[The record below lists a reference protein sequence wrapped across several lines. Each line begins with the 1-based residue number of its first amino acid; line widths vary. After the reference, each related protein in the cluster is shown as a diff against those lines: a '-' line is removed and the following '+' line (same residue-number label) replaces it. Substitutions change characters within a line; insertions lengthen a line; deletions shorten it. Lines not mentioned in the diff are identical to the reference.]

1 MTKEIELLE
10 NKEMRDNLVERLDV
24 LDKVGSLLLL
34 DELQMATTEQVAKY
48 FSTEGKPITEDVIKK
63 LVERNRDEIE
73 SDGYKVALKE
83 ELTTN
88 LLGDKLSLKTKRGG
102 FNILDDN
109 GEVVASGS
117 NKGIALFPK
126 RAILRVG
133 MLLRDS
139 EVAKELRTRLLDIV
153 HDAEHNTDIVDKVF
167 QEIRNEQEI
176 ANEMSQAIL
185 QGNYAKLSLLQTE
198 LIDLKNKR
206 IVKLENNYDLLAN
219 NYTSFEDFKRVANA
233 CVRAITSS
241 SGVPIEKVWSAYY
254 SFLFDKEGI
263 NVSVRY
269 KNEIERLQNERIEL
283 GKKPY
288 SESTLKSKVNR
299 LRTIKPNEY
308 EKCLNALKGLAV
320 KYDIDLE
327 KVVKLDLND

>member
-1 MTKEIELLE
+1 MTKEIDLME
-10 NKEMRDNLVERLDV
+10 NKEMRDSLVERLDV

-48 FSTEGKPITEDVIKK
+48 FSSPNKEVSKSVIEMCVKN
-63 LVERNRDEIE
+63 NREEIE
-73 SDGYKVALKE
+73 SDGYKVWKKSDFNETKIDLVSSTRTNFTIKLGE
-83 ELTTN
+83 EEVTISN
-88 LLGDKLSLKTKRGG
+88 RG
-102 FNILDDN
+102 
-109 GEVVASGS
+109 V
-117 NKGIALFPK
+117 ALFPK

-185 QGNYAKLSLLQTE
+185 QGDYARLSLLQTE

-206 IVKLENNYDLLAN
+206 IAKLENNYDLLAN
-219 NYTSFEDFKRVANA
+219 SYTSFEDFKRVANA

-263 NVSVRY
+263 NVSMRY

-320 KYDIDLE
+320 KYDVDLE

>member
-1 MTKEIELLE
+1 MTKEIDLME
-10 NKEMRDNLVERLDV
+10 NKEMRDSLVERLDV

-139 EVAKELRTRLLDIV
+139 EVAKELRTQLLNVVETVAETNDELLVKEADKEKDLILNIV
-153 HDAEHNTDIVDKVF
+153 FAKNDTELAIAVNKHLQYVERYKHKAQRYDEVYEAEHLFTTTQIAKDMGMSAVRLNRELVKREIIYKKGNTYYFHAKYQHLVP
-167 QEIRNEQEI
+167 E
-176 ANEMSQAIL
+176 
-185 QGNYAKLSLLQTE
+185 YADYHITEYGQTMKW
-198 LIDLKNKR
+198 KNKGR
-206 IVKLENNYDLLAN
+206 EWVMDLL
-219 NYTSFEDFKRVANA
+219 
-233 CVRAITSS
+233 
-241 SGVPIEKVWSAYY
+241 
-254 SFLFDKEGI
+254 
-263 NVSVRY
+263 
-269 KNEIERLQNERIEL
+269 
-283 GKKPY
+283 
-288 SESTLKSKVNR
+288 SK
-299 LRTIKPNEY
+299 
-308 EKCLNALKGLAV
+308 
-320 KYDIDLE
+320 
-327 KVVKLDLND
+327 

>member
-10 NKEMRDNLVERLDV
+10 NKEMRDSLVERLDV

-48 FSTEGKPITEDVIKK
+48 FSTEGKPVTEDVIKK

-139 EVAKELRTRLLDIV
+139 EVAKELRTQLLNVVETVAETNDELLVKEADKEKDLILNIV
-153 HDAEHNTDIVDKVF
+153 FAKNETERAIAVNEHLQYVERYKHKAQRYDEVYEAEHLFTTTQIAKDMGMSAVRLNRELVKREIIYKKGNTYYFHAKYQHLVPD
-167 QEIRNEQEI
+167 
-176 ANEMSQAIL
+176 
-185 QGNYAKLSLLQTE
+185 YADYHITEYGQTMKW
-198 LIDLKNKR
+198 KNKGR
-206 IVKLENNYDLLAN
+206 EWVMDLLN
-219 NYTSFEDFKRVANA
+219 K
-233 CVRAITSS
+233 
-241 SGVPIEKVWSAYY
+241 
-254 SFLFDKEGI
+254 
-263 NVSVRY
+263 
-269 KNEIERLQNERIEL
+269 
-283 GKKPY
+283 
-288 SESTLKSKVNR
+288 
-299 LRTIKPNEY
+299 
-308 EKCLNALKGLAV
+308 
-320 KYDIDLE
+320 
-327 KVVKLDLND
+327 

>member
-1 MTKEIELLE
+1 MTKEIDLME

-139 EVAKELRTRLLDIV
+139 EVAKELRTQLLNVVETVAETNDELLVKEADKEKDLILNIV
-153 HDAEHNTDIVDKVF
+153 FAKNDTERAIAVNEHLQYVERYKHKAQRYDEVYEAEHLFTTTQIAKDIGMSAVRLNRELMAREIIYKKGNTYYFHAKYQHLVP
-167 QEIRNEQEI
+167 E
-176 ANEMSQAIL
+176 
-185 QGNYAKLSLLQTE
+185 YADYHITEYGQTMKW
-198 LIDLKNKR
+198 KNKGR
-206 IVKLENNYDLLAN
+206 EWVMDLL
-219 NYTSFEDFKRVANA
+219 
-233 CVRAITSS
+233 
-241 SGVPIEKVWSAYY
+241 
-254 SFLFDKEGI
+254 
-263 NVSVRY
+263 
-269 KNEIERLQNERIEL
+269 
-283 GKKPY
+283 
-288 SESTLKSKVNR
+288 SK
-299 LRTIKPNEY
+299 
-308 EKCLNALKGLAV
+308 
-320 KYDIDLE
+320 
-327 KVVKLDLND
+327 

>member
-1 MTKEIELLE
+1 MTKEIDLME
-10 NKEMRDNLVERLDV
+10 NKEMRDSLVERLDV

-126 RAILRVG
+126 RAI
-133 MLLRDS
+133 
-139 EVAKELRTRLLDIV
+139 
-153 HDAEHNTDIVDKVF
+153 
-167 QEIRNEQEI
+167 
-176 ANEMSQAIL
+176 
-185 QGNYAKLSLLQTE
+185 
-198 LIDLKNKR
+198 
-206 IVKLENNYDLLAN
+206 
-219 NYTSFEDFKRVANA
+219 
-233 CVRAITSS
+233 
-241 SGVPIEKVWSAYY
+241 
-254 SFLFDKEGI
+254 
-263 NVSVRY
+263 
-269 KNEIERLQNERIEL
+269 
-283 GKKPY
+283 
-288 SESTLKSKVNR
+288 
-299 LRTIKPNEY
+299 
-308 EKCLNALKGLAV
+308 
-320 KYDIDLE
+320 
-327 KVVKLDLND
+327 

>member
-1 MTKEIELLE
+1 MREEIDKYMTKEIELLE

-139 EVAKELRTRLLDIV
+139 EVAKELRTQLLNVVETVAETNDELLVKEADKEKDLILNIV
-153 HDAEHNTDIVDKVF
+153 FAKNETERAIAVNEHLQYVERYKHKAQRYDEVYEAEHLFTTTQIAKDMGMSAVRLNRELVKREIIYKKGNTYYFHAKYQHLVP
-167 QEIRNEQEI
+167 E
-176 ANEMSQAIL
+176 
-185 QGNYAKLSLLQTE
+185 YADYHITEYGQTMKW
-198 LIDLKNKR
+198 KNKGR
-206 IVKLENNYDLLAN
+206 EWVMDLL
-219 NYTSFEDFKRVANA
+219 
-233 CVRAITSS
+233 
-241 SGVPIEKVWSAYY
+241 
-254 SFLFDKEGI
+254 
-263 NVSVRY
+263 
-269 KNEIERLQNERIEL
+269 
-283 GKKPY
+283 
-288 SESTLKSKVNR
+288 SK
-299 LRTIKPNEY
+299 
-308 EKCLNALKGLAV
+308 
-320 KYDIDLE
+320 
-327 KVVKLDLND
+327 

>member
-139 EVAKELRTRLLDIV
+139 EVAKELRTQLLNVVETVAETNDELLVKEADKEKDLILNIV
-153 HDAEHNTDIVDKVF
+153 FAKNDTELAIAVNKHLQYVERYKHKAQRYDEVYEAEHLFTTTQIAKDMGMSAVRLNRELVKREIIYKKGNTYYFHAKYQHLVP
-167 QEIRNEQEI
+167 E
-176 ANEMSQAIL
+176 
-185 QGNYAKLSLLQTE
+185 YADYHITEYGQTMKW
-198 LIDLKNKR
+198 KNKGR
-206 IVKLENNYDLLAN
+206 EWVMDLL
-219 NYTSFEDFKRVANA
+219 
-233 CVRAITSS
+233 
-241 SGVPIEKVWSAYY
+241 
-254 SFLFDKEGI
+254 
-263 NVSVRY
+263 
-269 KNEIERLQNERIEL
+269 
-283 GKKPY
+283 
-288 SESTLKSKVNR
+288 SK
-299 LRTIKPNEY
+299 
-308 EKCLNALKGLAV
+308 
-320 KYDIDLE
+320 
-327 KVVKLDLND
+327 

>member
-1 MTKEIELLE
+1 MNITEEHLLE
-10 NKEMRDNLVERLDV
+10 NKDARNVCIDHIDV
-24 LDKVGSLLLL
+24 LEKVGQLITLPNGYSSLK
-34 DELQMATTEQVAKY
+34 QVALY
-48 FSTEGKPITEDVIKK
+48 FDANVKTIENYWNSPKMKELKQEIVEDGAKVFAK
-63 LVERNRDEIE
+63 DEILLTLP
-73 SDGYKVALKE
+73 SKV
-83 ELTTN
+83 
-88 LLGDKLSLKTKRGG
+88 KTKRGG
-102 FNILDDN
+102 FDILDEN
-109 GEVVASGS
+109 GEVIATGS
-117 NKGIALFPK
+117 NQKGVVLLPK
-126 RAILRVG
+126 RAILRIG
-133 MLLRDS
+133 MTLR
-139 EVAKELRTRLLDIV
+139 ENKVAKELRTRLLDII
-153 HDAEHNTDIVDKVF
+153 HDAEHKTDIVDKVF
-167 QEIRNEQEI
+167 QEIRTEQEI
-176 ANEMSQAIL
+176 ADEMSQAIL
-185 QGNYAKLSLLQTE
+185 QGDFAKLSLLQTE

-299 LRTIKPNEY
+299 LRTIKPKEY

-320 KYDIDLE
+320 KYDVDLE
-327 KVVKLDLND
+327 KVVKLELND

>member
-139 EVAKELRTRLLDIV
+139 EIAKEIRTQLLNVVETVAEVNDELLVKEADKEKDLILNIV
-153 HDAEHNTDIVDKVF
+153 FAKNDTELAIAVNKHLQYVERYKHKAQRYDEVYEAEHLFTTTQIAKDMGMSAVRLNRELVNREIIYKKGNTYYFHAKYQHLVP
-167 QEIRNEQEI
+167 E
-176 ANEMSQAIL
+176 
-185 QGNYAKLSLLQTE
+185 YADYHITEYGQTMKW
-198 LIDLKNKR
+198 KNKGR
-206 IVKLENNYDLLAN
+206 EWVMDLL
-219 NYTSFEDFKRVANA
+219 
-233 CVRAITSS
+233 
-241 SGVPIEKVWSAYY
+241 
-254 SFLFDKEGI
+254 
-263 NVSVRY
+263 
-269 KNEIERLQNERIEL
+269 
-283 GKKPY
+283 
-288 SESTLKSKVNR
+288 SK
-299 LRTIKPNEY
+299 
-308 EKCLNALKGLAV
+308 
-320 KYDIDLE
+320 
-327 KVVKLDLND
+327 

>member
-1 MTKEIELLE
+1 
-10 NKEMRDNLVERLDV
+10 
-24 LDKVGSLLLL
+24 
-34 DELQMATTEQVAKY
+34 
-48 FSTEGKPITEDVIKK
+48 
-63 LVERNRDEIE
+63 
-73 SDGYKVALKE
+73 
-83 ELTTN
+83 
-88 LLGDKLSLKTKRGG
+88 
-102 FNILDDN
+102 
-109 GEVVASGS
+109 
-117 NKGIALFPK
+117 
-126 RAILRVG
+126 

-185 QGNYAKLSLLQTE
+185 QGDYARLSLLQTE

-206 IVKLENNYDLLAN
+206 IVKLESNYDLLAN

-233 CVRAITSS
+233 CVRSITSS

-263 NVSVRY
+263 NVTVRY

-320 KYDIDLE
+320 KYDVDLE

>member
-1 MTKEIELLE
+1 MREEIDKYMTKEIELLE

-139 EVAKELRTRLLDIV
+139 EVAKELRTQLLNVVETVAEVNDELLVKEADKEKDLILNIV
-153 HDAEHNTDIVDKVF
+153 FAKNDTELAIAVNKHLQYVERYKHKAQRYDEVYEAEHLFTTTQIAKDMGMSAVRLNRELVKREIIYKKGNTYYFHAKYQHLVPD
-167 QEIRNEQEI
+167 
-176 ANEMSQAIL
+176 
-185 QGNYAKLSLLQTE
+185 YADYHITEYGQTMKW
-198 LIDLKNKR
+198 KNKGR
-206 IVKLENNYDLLAN
+206 EWVMDLLN
-219 NYTSFEDFKRVANA
+219 K
-233 CVRAITSS
+233 
-241 SGVPIEKVWSAYY
+241 
-254 SFLFDKEGI
+254 
-263 NVSVRY
+263 
-269 KNEIERLQNERIEL
+269 
-283 GKKPY
+283 
-288 SESTLKSKVNR
+288 
-299 LRTIKPNEY
+299 
-308 EKCLNALKGLAV
+308 
-320 KYDIDLE
+320 
-327 KVVKLDLND
+327 

>member
-1 MTKEIELLE
+1 MTKETDLLE
-10 NKEMRDNLVERLDV
+10 NKEMRDNLVGRLDV

-139 EVAKELRTRLLDIV
+139 EVAKELRTQLLNVVETVAETNDELLVKEADKEKDLILNIV
-153 HDAEHNTDIVDKVF
+153 FAKNDTELAIAVNKHLQYVERYKHKAQRYDEVYEAEHLFTTTQIAKDMGMSAVRLNRELVKREIIYKKGNTYYFHAKYQHLVP
-167 QEIRNEQEI
+167 E
-176 ANEMSQAIL
+176 
-185 QGNYAKLSLLQTE
+185 YADYHITEYGQTMKW
-198 LIDLKNKR
+198 KNKGR
-206 IVKLENNYDLLAN
+206 EWVMDLL
-219 NYTSFEDFKRVANA
+219 
-233 CVRAITSS
+233 
-241 SGVPIEKVWSAYY
+241 
-254 SFLFDKEGI
+254 
-263 NVSVRY
+263 
-269 KNEIERLQNERIEL
+269 
-283 GKKPY
+283 
-288 SESTLKSKVNR
+288 SK
-299 LRTIKPNEY
+299 
-308 EKCLNALKGLAV
+308 
-320 KYDIDLE
+320 
-327 KVVKLDLND
+327 

>member
-1 MTKEIELLE
+1 MTKETDLLE

-139 EVAKELRTRLLDIV
+139 EVAKELRTQLLNVVETVAETNDELLVKEADKEKDLILNIV
-153 HDAEHNTDIVDKVF
+153 FAKNDTELAIAVNKHLQYVERYKHKAQRYDEVYEAEHLFTTTQIAKDMGMSAVRLNRELVKREIIYKKGNTYYFHAKYQHLVP
-167 QEIRNEQEI
+167 E
-176 ANEMSQAIL
+176 
-185 QGNYAKLSLLQTE
+185 YADYHITEYGQTMKW
-198 LIDLKNKR
+198 KNKGR
-206 IVKLENNYDLLAN
+206 EWVMDLL
-219 NYTSFEDFKRVANA
+219 
-233 CVRAITSS
+233 
-241 SGVPIEKVWSAYY
+241 
-254 SFLFDKEGI
+254 
-263 NVSVRY
+263 
-269 KNEIERLQNERIEL
+269 
-283 GKKPY
+283 
-288 SESTLKSKVNR
+288 SK
-299 LRTIKPNEY
+299 
-308 EKCLNALKGLAV
+308 
-320 KYDIDLE
+320 
-327 KVVKLDLND
+327 

>member
-1 MTKEIELLE
+1 MTKEIDLME
-10 NKEMRDNLVERLDV
+10 NKEMRDSLVERLDV

-48 FSTEGKPITEDVIKK
+48 FSSPNKEVSKSVIEMCVKN
-63 LVERNRDEIE
+63 NREEIE
-73 SDGYKVALKE
+73 SDGYKVWKKSDFNETKIDLVSSTRTNFTIKLGE
-83 ELTTN
+83 EEVTISN
-88 LLGDKLSLKTKRGG
+88 RG
-102 FNILDDN
+102 
-109 GEVVASGS
+109 V
-117 NKGIALFPK
+117 ALFPK

-185 QGNYAKLSLLQTE
+185 QGDYAKLSLLQTE

-320 KYDIDLE
+320 KYDVDLE